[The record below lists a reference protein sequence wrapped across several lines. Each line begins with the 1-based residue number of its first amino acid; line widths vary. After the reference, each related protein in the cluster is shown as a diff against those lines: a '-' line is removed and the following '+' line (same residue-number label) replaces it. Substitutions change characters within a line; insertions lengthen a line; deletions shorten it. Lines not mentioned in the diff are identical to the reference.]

1 MRYLTLVPQI
11 IHNVRLGQ
19 KPTFNLF
26 YLVGYIG
33 SRLLIP
39 AYQRLCPDNRFH
51 LTPNVALVIVLAST
65 YVLEMVLLALQHKL
79 GSRFFVPKRFLP
91 NYYNYKQKVK
101 IEGDLVEYEC
111 TICLQRLL
119 D

>member
-1 MRYLTLVPQI
+1 M
-11 IHNVRLGQ
+11 RLGQ

-51 LTPNVALVIVLAST
+51 LAPNIPLMVVLVSIYGL
-65 YVLEMVLLALQHKL
+65 LMVLLLLQHKL

-91 NYYNYKQKVK
+91 DYYNYKIKVK
-101 IEGDLVEYEC
+101 NSDAEMKEYEC
-111 TICLQRLL
+111 TICLQRLFEGH
-119 D
+119 